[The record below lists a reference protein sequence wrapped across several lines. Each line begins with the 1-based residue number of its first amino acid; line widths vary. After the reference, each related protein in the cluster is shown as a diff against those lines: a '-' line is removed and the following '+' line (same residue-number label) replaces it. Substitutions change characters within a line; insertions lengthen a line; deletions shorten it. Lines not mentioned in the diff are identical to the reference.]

1 MRGFL
6 SLARPLNCVMSAV
19 GVGIAA
25 VATVGLA
32 GVAARA
38 LSIGIAGLVAALFA
52 AAGNALND
60 YYDRDTDRVNHPD
73 RPIPRGEVSPNHA
86 RSFAALLFAASF
98 VGALWVNVEAILV
111 VAANLAAM
119 LSYEKFFKSRGGSG
133 NALIAYLVGSLFVF
147 GGLAAYGGDLQ
158 ALSRAVVLGLLAGLA
173 TTGREIAKDIEDV
186 AGDVDRRTLPKRIGV
201 RPAGAVAAAA
211 FVAGAIFSLVPFSF
225 AGVGLPYLAIVAV
238 ADTMFIYS
246 GVYSARNPARA
257 QRVAKYGMIVALVAF
272 LAGGLT

>member
-1 MRGFL
+1 MWGCL

-38 LSIGIAGLVAALFA
+38 LSIGIAGLVAALFI

-60 YYDRDTDRVNHPD
+60 YYARDTDRVNHPD

-86 RSFAALLFAASF
+86 RSFAAVLFAVSF
-98 VGALWVNVEAILV
+98 VGALAVNVEASLV
-111 VAANLAAM
+111 VTANLAAM
-119 LSYEKFFKSRGGSG
+119 IFYEKFFKSRGGSG

-147 GGLAAYGGDLQ
+147 GGFSAYGGDLQ
-158 ALSRAVVLGLLAGLA
+158 ALSRSVVLGLLAGFA

-186 AGDVDRRTLPKRIGV
+186 AGDVDRRAPPERMG
-201 RPAGAVAAAA
+201 RGA
-211 FVAGAIFSLVPFSF
+211 
-225 AGVGLPYLAIVAV
+225 
-238 ADTMFIYS
+238 
-246 GVYSARNPARA
+246 ARGR
-257 QRVAKYGMIVALVAF
+257 G
-272 LAGGLT
+272 

>member
-1 MRGFL
+1 MWGFI

-38 LSIGIAGLVAALFA
+38 LSIGIAGLVGALFT

-73 RPIPRGEVSPNHA
+73 RPIPRGEVSPSHA
-86 RSFAALLFAASF
+86 RLFAAVLFAASF
-98 VGALWVNVEAILV
+98 VGALAVNVEAILV
-111 VAANLAAM
+111 VAAN
-119 LSYEKFFKSRGGSG
+119 
-133 NALIAYLVGSLFVF
+133 
-147 GGLAAYGGDLQ
+147 
-158 ALSRAVVLGLLAGLA
+158 LA

-201 RPAGAVAAAA
+201 RPAGAVASAA
-211 FVAGAIFSLVPFSF
+211 FVASAIFSLVPFSF
-225 AGVGLPYLAIVAV
+225 AGV
-238 ADTMFIYS
+238 
-246 GVYSARNPARA
+246 
-257 QRVAKYGMIVALVAF
+257 
-272 LAGGLT
+272 